1 MQNVQIEERRST
13 RKYNVGATSS
23 AQGNKMFK
31 WNKGSGGLRAKP
43 HIGKLPAYKNELK
56 RKALSI
62 KKTNKNRKL
71 MQI

>member
-31 WNKGSGGLRAKP
+31 WNKGSGNHRARLHP
-43 HIGKLPAYKNELK
+43 AKLPTCKKELK
-56 RKALSI
+56 NILSSEG
-62 KKTNKNRKL
+62 NDRKL
-71 MQI
+71 MQM